1 MTYEM
6 FFELCILIF
15 FENSQGSVEVN
26 AVLKFDTSAT
36 VSDSDVQN
44 SVENSA
50 TLFDGKQNTKYMHTC
65 ETTLS
70 LSAKMF
76 SITYYFRNDV

>member
-1 MTYEM
+1 MKLFLNYL
-6 FFELCILIF
+6 FSF

-36 VSDSDVQN
+36 VSESEVQN

-50 TLFDGKQNTKYMHTC
+50 TLFDGK
-65 ETTLS
+65 
-70 LSAKMF
+70 
-76 SITYYFRNDV
+76 

>member
-1 MTYEM
+1 MKR
-6 FFELCILIF
+6 FFKLFILIF
-15 FENSQGSVEVN
+15 FDNSQGSVEVN

-50 TLFDGKQNTKYMHTC
+50 TIFDGK
-65 ETTLS
+65 
-70 LSAKMF
+70 
-76 SITYYFRNDV
+76 

>member
-1 MTYEM
+1 MKRFLNYL
-6 FFELCILIF
+6 FSFF

-50 TLFDGKQNTKYMHTC
+50 TVFDGKYKIHTHLRNHPFSFGKNVFNHI
-65 ETTLS
+65 LS
-70 LSAKMF
+70 
-76 SITYYFRNDV
+76 DVGFEIL

>member
-1 MTYEM
+1 MTYET
-6 FFELCILIF
+6 FFKIIYSHF
-15 FENSQGSVEVN
+15 FDNSQGSVEVN

-50 TLFDGKQNTKYMHTC
+50 TIFDGK
-65 ETTLS
+65 
-70 LSAKMF
+70 
-76 SITYYFRNDV
+76 